1 MPPSR
6 GPSNESAANPPTTPL
21 GDKSPIGDVTD
32 LLERWPA
39 IIRDLRSKSRNLEAL
54 IKSGIAPI
62 DIQGTVI
69 TLKADNEWLLN
80 KIQERNNVTIL
91 EDVIARYTGVTYT
104 IRSVAEAAKRDS
116 GSALREQIRD
126 TTTNPLVR
134 AAMNVFDADVV
145 SIETPEQGE
154 TA

>member
-1 MPPSR
+1 
-6 GPSNESAANPPTTPL
+6 
-21 GDKSPIGDVTD
+21 
-32 LLERWPA
+32 
-39 IIRDLRSKSRNLEAL
+39 
-54 IKSGIAPI
+54 
-62 DIQGTVI
+62 
-69 TLKADNEWLLN
+69 LLN
-80 KIQERNNVTIL
+80 KIQERNNVLIL
-91 EDVIARYTGVTYT
+91 EEVIARYTGVTYT

-145 SIETPEQGE
+145 SIETPDQGE

>member
-1 MPPSR
+1 MPA
-6 GPSNESAANPPTTPL
+6 SAPL
-21 GDKSPIGDVTD
+21 GDRSPIGDVTD

-80 KIQERNNVTIL
+80 KIQERNNVIIL
-91 EDVIARYTGVTYT
+91 EEVIARYTGVSYT

-145 SIETPEQGE
+145 SIETPDQGE